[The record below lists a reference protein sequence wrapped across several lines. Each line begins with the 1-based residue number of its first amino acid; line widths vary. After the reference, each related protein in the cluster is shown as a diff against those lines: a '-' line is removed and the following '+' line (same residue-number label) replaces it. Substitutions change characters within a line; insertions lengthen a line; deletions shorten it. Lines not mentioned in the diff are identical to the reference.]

1 MKIKKIRIKNYRSIM
16 DSGDIYLYDKVTIL
30 AGKNES
36 GKTTILEAIEDFDIN
51 RKIRPD
57 AKPIWDI
64 KANPEILITFILLKN
79 EVNQILGVKND
90 KGNSSEIIELELI
103 KAFPD
108 VYSFSDHSKK
118 WFEDKET
125 LNSIEL
131 LNRIN
136 EEISKLGTINKKYQ
150 GIIDSFPDLPLIDN
164 IDIYINA
171 LSQYKQKITISL
183 NNITDEL
190 DKKSINES
198 LTKLDSIA
206 QEIKEAS
213 LIFSKFLENTKKLI
227 PHFVYFVSFDN
238 SLPFEIPLSEASKNK
253 AVTNFA
259 ELAGIDF
266 EFLLNANNDSQSK
279 MNYLNTKSATIT
291 GDFLDY
297 WNQEKIEIK
306 AQLSGNNLMFG
317 FVEQG
322 KDEIFKMEQRSKGFQ
337 WFLSFYIQS
346 NLSDDKKGQHY
357 LLVDEPG
364 LYLHAKAQRDVLSV
378 LEKRSNE
385 VPVIF
390 STHSPYLIE
399 PDKLNR
405 VQLVFKDKKNGTIV
419 ESKLHKISDKETLT
433 PILTAI
439 GLELTSGILN
449 TEKFLNVIVEGPS
462 DFYYYNAFKKI
473 FGNKNL
479 NFIYGG
485 GSGNMPKIGTILHG
499 WGCQVIYLFDND
511 QGKKDGEKNLTTN
524 WLVDKS
530 QIEVI
535 TKKPSSN
542 DIRIEDLFTLE
553 DFVKYVLLE
562 DEAKKYTI
570 NNSEYVKKNKFDKV
584 LLAKNFLSSIEDI
597 KVNISKTTKDNFKKV
612 FNLLEPIFKNEPKN
626 NTLI

>member
-1 MKIKKIRIKNYRSIM
+1 
-16 DSGDIYLYDKVTIL
+16 
-30 AGKNES
+30 
-36 GKTTILEAIEDFDIN
+36 
-51 RKIRPD
+51 
-57 AKPIWDI
+57 
-64 KANPEILITFILLKN
+64 
-79 EVNQILGVKND
+79 
-90 KGNSSEIIELELI
+90 
-103 KAFPD
+103 
-108 VYSFSDHSKK
+108 
-118 WFEDKET
+118 
-125 LNSIEL
+125 
-131 LNRIN
+131 
-136 EEISKLGTINKKYQ
+136 
-150 GIIDSFPDLPLIDN
+150 
-164 IDIYINA
+164 
-171 LSQYKQKITISL
+171 
-183 NNITDEL
+183 
-190 DKKSINES
+190 
-198 LTKLDSIA
+198 
-206 QEIKEAS
+206 
-213 LIFSKFLENTKKLI
+213 
-227 PHFVYFVSFDN
+227 
-238 SLPFEIPLSEASKNK
+238 
-253 AVTNFA
+253 
-259 ELAGIDF
+259 
-266 EFLLNANNDSQSK
+266 
-279 MNYLNTKSATIT
+279 
-291 GDFLDY
+291 
-297 WNQEKIEIK
+297 
-306 AQLSGNNLMFG
+306 MFG